1 MKHQLLTAAFLLA
14 SLVPAGTAAAEQTFS
29 IVQDLPAI
37 THVDVG
43 AEGSSH
49 GDIMAFEAPFTA
61 DDGTTG
67 IISGMVITVDIEI
80 GDGGHFLDRIVQIV
94 VDFGA
99 SDTLVIGGST
109 EYPSGEAEMAQDAPQ
124 LRAVVG
130 GTGRFIGA
138 RGQVLT
144 TRRDAGH
151 YEHSFTLL
159 D

>member
-1 MKHQLLTAAFLLA
+1 
-14 SLVPAGTAAAEQTFS
+14 
-29 IVQDLPAI
+29 
-37 THVDVG
+37 
-43 AEGSSH
+43 
-49 GDIMAFEAPFTA
+49 
-61 DDGTTG
+61 
-67 IISGMVITVDIEI
+67 
-80 GDGGHFLDRIVQIV
+80 
-94 VDFGA
+94 
-99 SDTLVIGGST
+99 
-109 EYPSGEAEMAQDAPQ
+109 MAQDAPQ